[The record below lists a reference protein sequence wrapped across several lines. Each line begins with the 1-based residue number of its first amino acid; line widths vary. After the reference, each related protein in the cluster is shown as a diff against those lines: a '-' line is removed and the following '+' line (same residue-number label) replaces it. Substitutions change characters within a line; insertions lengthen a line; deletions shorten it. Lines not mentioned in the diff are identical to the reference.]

1 MKNQFLAWRRRLKW
15 LLQMIARGNFR
26 LLAIDFSLRVYRAAF
41 HLPFWLRVLRRKSR
55 GPSPEPRIE
64 LQTKFPVAFE
74 SPDHLVPWGT
84 MNDNSTNRKFVLFMD
99 HLVRSQRDAGPYA
112 FMDLGCSGGQ
122 LVRDFKDLS
131 WTAVGLEGS
140 DYSLKHR
147 RANWPKMAGKNLF
160 TCDITKPFQVLRD
173 QRPLAFDLITAWE
186 VLEHVP
192 PSALD
197 QLFRN
202 IAGHLRPGGYF
213 IASTT
218 SVPDFHD
225 GVDLHQSKFSN
236 QQWRELIT
244 TKAPDL
250 QHVDLHLKFYQ
261 FVRYNFEERSFL
273 TCKKSV

>member
-1 MKNQFLAWRRRLKW
+1 
-15 LLQMIARGNFR
+15 MIAQGNFR

-41 HLPFWLRVLRRKSR
+41 LVPFWLRVLRRK
-55 GPSPEPRIE
+55 GGPPSPEPRIE

-99 HLVRSQRDAGPYA
+99 DLVRSQRETGPFG

-122 LVRDFKDLS
+122 LVRDFKDLA
-131 WTAVGLEGS
+131 WIAVGLEGS

-173 QRPLAFDLITAWE
+173 QRPLPFDIITAWE

-236 QQWRELIT
+236 QQWRELISA
-244 TKAPDL
+244 KAPDFE
-250 QHVDLHLKFYQ
+250 HVELGLKFYQ

-273 TCKKSV
+273 VCRKR